1 MYGNVYNCYASNHN
15 ISKLNLLI
23 SPFHTYLIHGSILTG
38 FMVKVVIK
46 IINQFDLKK
55 KIKFK
60 VKTITLKAFISTK

>member
-23 SPFHTYLIHGSILTG
+23 SPFHIYLIHGSILTG

-46 IINQFDLKK
+46 IINQFDFFK

>member
-23 SPFHTYLIHGSILTG
+23 NPFHTYLIHGSILTG

-55 KIKFK
+55 IKFK
-60 VKTITLKAFISTK
+60 FKTKTLKAFISTK

>member
-15 ISKLNLLI
+15 ISKLYLLT